1 MKSIALVWLSFVVLL
16 GASQAAES
24 EIPNIVSS
32 WKTASGAYAKAVT
45 EFKKIPTV
53 LSRQPLQTE
62 FRIVKKVR
70 LFQGFAK
77 SSTSVNLHL
86 GSVFSKD
93 DKRFTTS
100 VDKGISSGTFEA
112 VTVNI

>member
-45 EFKKIPTV
+45 EFKKNTYRFISTTFTDWIQDRKKSTFV
-53 LSRQPLQTE
+53 SR
-62 FRIVKKVR
+62 VCKKLYQR
-70 LFQGFAK
+70 
-77 SSTSVNLHL
+77 
-86 GSVFSKD
+86 
-93 DKRFTTS
+93 
-100 VDKGISSGTFEA
+100 
-112 VTVNI
+112 